1 MTCIAEQSCY
11 HFILAQ
17 DNIISNRN
25 INLSRTQLKIRTK
38 ISNDNSICSWI
49 NRVTSPFLFWYTEKK
64 LLRQNLTYSKSL
76 VFNHYLKFKSLEKVK
91 LKYSKNNTLQTHL
104 LCQEDTFANPGTQE
118 LGNAAMNIM
127 CCDTSF
133 NHTLHTSNAPWA
145 WQHGLTEIPMSK
157 HTVSQDLHNS
167 KWFKS
172 CYAI

>member
-25 INLSRTQLKIRTK
+25 INLSRTQLKLRTK
-38 ISNDNSICSWI
+38 ISNDNSIRSWI
-49 NRVTSPFLFWYTEKK
+49 NWVTSPFLFWYTEKK

-104 LCQEDTFANPGTQE
+104 LCQEDTSANPGTQE

-167 KWFKS
+167 KWF
-172 CYAI
+172 